1 MVEQLLNLDI
11 LKKKGQINESSEFEN
26 LIELTNQLFDTPF
39 ITICSIDNQ
48 EFIFHFLRGFDFN
61 LLPDINPFANYCVR
75 KKKPLIITDFNK
87 VNNFDFD
94 KWEAPYTQFNFY
106 AGIPFLNELG
116 EIIGVF
122 EIADFVS
129 REFSDKQLDQLN
141 LIAKQ
146 IQITFLKERKL
157 ASWENELLAYSVS
170 SNILFCFIDQSFKIL
185 NFNKLFKSFVENIF
199 NKNVT
204 KGDDFLQFI
213 PENFRED
220 FVQKASSVL
229 TGTDLEF
236 EQQKYYAG
244 EQSLWKESFTCIKD
258 SNNNIIGVAIR
269 SREITAE
276 KIKINEYEANDLRKS
291 ILLQELDDGWWDND
305 VIKNETYYSPKWWK
319 RRASNS

>member
-157 ASWENELLAYSVS
+157 CYLFGLL
-170 SNILFCFIDQSFKIL
+170 
-185 NFNKLFKSFVENIF
+185 
-199 NKNVT
+199 
-204 KGDDFLQFI
+204 
-213 PENFRED
+213 
-220 FVQKASSVL
+220 
-229 TGTDLEF
+229 
-236 EQQKYYAG
+236 
-244 EQSLWKESFTCIKD
+244 FT
-258 SNNNIIGVAIR
+258 
-269 SREITAE
+269 
-276 KIKINEYEANDLRKS
+276 L
-291 ILLQELDDGWWDND
+291 
-305 VIKNETYYSPKWWK
+305 
-319 RRASNS
+319 